1 MTPVTRRSKRAEV
14 SEEDVESLNSQGG
27 TDQHSVESQAD
38 IEGED
43 PENPPRGSLDDPY
56 GAVLGF

>member
-1 MTPVTRRSKRAEV
+1 MAPVTRRSKRAEV

-27 TDQHSVESQAD
+27 TDQESVESQAD

-43 PENPPRGSLDDPY
+43 PEGFSKEVLDDPNDVPY
-56 GAVLGF
+56 WT